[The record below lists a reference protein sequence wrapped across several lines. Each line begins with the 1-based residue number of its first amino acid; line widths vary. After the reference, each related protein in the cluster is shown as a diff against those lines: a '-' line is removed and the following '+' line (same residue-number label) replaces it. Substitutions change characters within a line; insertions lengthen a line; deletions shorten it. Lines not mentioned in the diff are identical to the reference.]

1 MPSYVRGKR
10 ARTLD
15 DAEIIRLYVE
25 ERLDGEGIGLLAG
38 CSATTALDIVRK
50 AGHPIRPCGRGVP
63 RPRLISDEDI
73 ARRYKAG
80 EDGPRLAQAAG
91 CTPGT
96 IYRVLRSL
104 GVHVR
109 PPPNLNGGRRKL
121 DNPDG

>member
-15 DAEIIRLYVE
+15 DPEIIRLYVDE
-25 ERLDGEGIGLLAG
+25 QLDGESIGIRAG
-38 CSATTALDIVRK
+38 CSGTTGLDIIRK
-50 AGHPIRPCGRGVP
+50 AGHPIRPPGRGVP

-96 IYRVLRSL
+96 IYHLLRRL

-109 PPPNLNGGRRKL
+109 PPPNVRAGRLKAR
-121 DNPDG
+121 DDE